1 MTESTLGYTFNGA
14 AVAAG
19 DMTAGDRYIRREF
32 TTTITMRNHAQL
44 SASMMERPMK
54 NKQQGAV
61 LAVSLIM
68 LLVMTLLGISSLQG
82 TTIEEKM
89 AGNLM
94 DRIRSFEA
102 AESALRE
109 GEEQLAAATAPSV
122 SAYGWL
128 HESEQS
134 IGWGSIIPVD

>member
-1 MTESTLGYTFNGA
+1 
-14 AVAAG
+14 
-19 DMTAGDRYIRREF
+19 
-32 TTTITMRNHAQL
+32 
-44 SASMMERPMK
+44 MK

-109 GEEQLAAATAPSV
+109 GEQQLAVATAPSV
-122 SAYGWL
+122 SALAWL
-128 HESEQS
+128 HEANKASDGDPLFQS
-134 IGWGSIIPVD
+134 IS